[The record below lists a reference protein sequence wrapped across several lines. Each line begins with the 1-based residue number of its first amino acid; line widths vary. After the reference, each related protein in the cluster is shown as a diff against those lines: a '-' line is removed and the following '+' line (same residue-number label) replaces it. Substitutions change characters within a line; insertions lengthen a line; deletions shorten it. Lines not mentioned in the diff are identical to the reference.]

1 MSISGIRANLKAGL
15 GNIEGLNVYSNFPA
29 VLNLPAAIVT
39 LRPINPVEYDL
50 TAGGTKLVYHFV
62 IDLMVSKGGSIE
74 EAQDNLDLYLQPTG
88 DTSVKYVI
96 EHVTLTDADILRVI
110 SVTDWGAAEYSG
122 TGCLGCRLNVDV
134 WV

>member
-29 VLNLPAAIVT
+29 VLNLPAAIIT

-50 TAGGTKLVYHFV
+50 TAGGTKLIYHFV

-88 DTSVKYVI
+88 DTSVKYAI
-96 EHVTLTDADILRVI
+96 EHVTLTDADTLRVI
-110 SVTDWGAAEYSG
+110 SVTDWGAVEYSG
-122 TGCLGCRLNVDV
+122 TGYLGCRLNVDV